1 MPKWS
6 DSEKT
11 ILTMRVPEHIAI
23 IMDGNGRWAKKHGRE
38 RLYGHL
44 NGVESVRA
52 VLETAVEIGV
62 KYLTLYTFSTEN
74 WNRPKKEV
82 DGLMTLLMQNLVK
95 ELPTFH
101 KNNVRLRAIG
111 DRKMLP
117 AEALRLLENCEKE
130 TESHDRTTLVL
141 ALSYSSRWEIT
152 EMVRKVA
159 EKVASGEMRAEE
171 ITEKTVDNNLA
182 TAGIPD
188 PDLLIRT
195 SGEYR
200 LSNYLLWQMAYTEM
214 YFTDTLWPDFRREEF
229 LKAIEDYNGRERRFG
244 KTSEQISVNRNLE

>member
-6 DSEKT
+6 DGEKT
-11 ILTMRVPEHIAI
+11 ILTMKIPEHIAI

-38 RLYGHL
+38 RLYGHI

-74 WNRPKKEV
+74 WNRPKEEV

-101 KNNVRLRAIG
+101 NNNVRLMAIG
-111 DRKMLP
+111 ERSMLP
-117 AEALRLLENCEKE
+117 DEARRLLEKCEKE
-130 TESHDRTTLVL
+130 TEKHDRTTLVL

-159 EKVASGEMRAEE
+159 EKVARGEIRADQINEQT
-171 ITEKTVDNNLA
+171 ICNNLA
-182 TAGIPD
+182 TALRCFCGCF
-188 PDLLIRT
+188 
-195 SGEYR
+195 YV
-200 LSNYLLWQMAYTEM
+200 
-214 YFTDTLWPDFRREEF
+214 REVMQG
-229 LKAIEDYNGRERRFG
+229 L
-244 KTSEQISVNRNLE
+244 

>member
-6 DSEKT
+6 DSKKT
-11 ILTMRVPEHIAI
+11 ILMMRVPEHIAI

-62 KYLTLYTFSTEN
+62 RYLTLYTFSTEN
-74 WNRPKKEV
+74 WNRPKEEV

-111 DRKMLP
+111 DRTMLP
-117 AEALRLLENCEKE
+117 DEARRLLENCEKE
-130 TESHDRTTLVL
+130 TEEHDRTTLIL

-152 EMVRKVA
+152 EMARKVA
-159 EKVASGEMRAEE
+159 EKVAKGEIKCEE
-171 ITEKTVDNNLA
+171 ITEATVSDNLA

-200 LSNYLLWQMAYTEM
+200 LSNYLLWQLAYTEM

-244 KTSEQISVNRNLE
+244 KTSEQVAKDNLD